1 MACRPPSKEEIA
13 QRTPQVVKC
22 VEAAREVTLLQ
33 NQGGKSLGRTYHFD
47 KVRIKERCPPA
58 PRQQLPERFATLASH
73 LRQAPKFCL
82 QVLHLVYL
90 CYVFT
95 LPSAS

>member
-47 KVRIKERCPPA
+47 KVRTQKSSPPA
-58 PRQQLPERFATLASH
+58 PWQHLPEQL
-73 LRQAPKFCL
+73 
-82 QVLHLVYL
+82 
-90 CYVFT
+90 
-95 LPSAS
+95 